1 MKTVHTFD
9 FILAGQTGAGVNL
22 KITKK
27 LSLLICF
34 FFETQLHFQ
43 NISAAQSFQS
53 LSKEGKFLEKLL
65 AGV

>member
-34 FFETQLHFQ
+34 FLKHSYIFK
-43 NISAAQSFQS
+43 I
-53 LSKEGKFLEKLL
+53 FLLL
-65 AGV
+65 KVFRV